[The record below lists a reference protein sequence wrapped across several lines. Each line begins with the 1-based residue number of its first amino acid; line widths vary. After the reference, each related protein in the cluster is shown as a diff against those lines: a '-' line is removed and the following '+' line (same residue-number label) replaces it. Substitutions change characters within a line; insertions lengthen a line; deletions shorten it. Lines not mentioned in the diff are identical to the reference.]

1 MAARGAARY
10 LGAMEKTAF
19 LSGQFLLAMPG
30 MSDPRFARA
39 VIAMCS
45 HDATGAIGI
54 GLGATV
60 DGIGFHD
67 LLEQFEIEPGDTPNA
82 PVHFGGPVEPRR
94 GFLLHSRDWSGQGTV
109 DVAGRWALSS
119 TVDVLRAI
127 AEGKGPSRWV
137 AALGYAGWSEG
148 QLEGELSRPG
158 WFNVAGDP
166 ALVFDTDADDRWTR
180 AFADAGVD
188 PRLLVAETGH
198 A

>member
-1 MAARGAARY
+1 MD
-10 LGAMEKTAF
+10 KTAF

-54 GLGATV
+54 GLGATI
-60 DGIGFHD
+60 DSLGFHD
-67 LLEQFEIEPGDTPNA
+67 LLEQFEIAPGDAPNA

-94 GFLLHSRDWSGQGTV
+94 GFVVHSRDWGGQDTI
-109 DVAGRWALSS
+109 DVAGLWALSG

-127 AEGKGPSRWV
+127 AEGKGPSQWV
-137 AALGYAGWSEG
+137 VALGYAGWDGG
-148 QLEGELSRPG
+148 QIEGELSRPG
-158 WFNVAGDP
+158 WFNVAGD
-166 ALVFDTDADDRWTR
+166 TDLLFETAAKDRWTS
-180 AFADAGVD
+180 AFAKAGVD
-188 PRLLVAETGH
+188 PRLLVAETGR

>member
-1 MAARGAARY
+1 MD
-10 LGAMEKTAF
+10 KTAF

-54 GLGATV
+54 GLGATI
-60 DGIGFHD
+60 DGLGFHD
-67 LLEQFEIEPGDTPNA
+67 LLEQFEIAPGDALNA

-94 GFLLHSRDWSGQGTV
+94 GFVVHSRDGGGQDTI
-109 DVAGRWALSS
+109 DVAGLWALSG

-127 AEGKGPSRWV
+127 AEGKGPSQWV
-137 AALGYAGWSEG
+137 VALGYAGWDGG
-148 QLEGELSRPG
+148 QIEGELSRPG
-158 WFNVAGDP
+158 WFNVAGD
-166 ALVFDTDADDRWTR
+166 TDLLFETAAKDRWTS
-180 AFADAGVD
+180 AFAKAGVD
-188 PRLLVAETGH
+188 PRLLVAETGR